1 MNNTYRVVQVHRDRY
16 LVRNNGEEYY
26 CVLTGSLRYRDEF
39 PVVGD
44 YTEITYYDDT
54 DQMVDPE
61 EASRIRIR
69 EMMADGT
76 VIKESWGFCG
86 KGRKTA

>member
-1 MNNTYRVVQVHRDRY
+1 MMIGCVK
-16 LVRNNGEEYY
+16 LFNGNHN
-26 CVLTGSLRYRDEF
+26 R
-39 PVVGD
+39 GD

-61 EASRIRIR
+61 EASKIRIR

>member
-1 MNNTYRVVQVHRDRY
+1 MMIGCVK
-16 LVRNNGEEYY
+16 LFNGNHN
-26 CVLTGSLRYRDEF
+26 R
-39 PVVGD
+39 GD

-69 EMMADGT
+69 EMLADGT

-86 KGRKTA
+86 NGRKTA

>member
-1 MNNTYRVVQVHRDRY
+1 MMIGCVK
-16 LVRNNGEEYY
+16 LFNGNHN
-26 CVLTGSLRYRDEF
+26 R
-39 PVVGD
+39 GD

-76 VIKESWGFCG
+76 VIKESWGFRG

>member
-1 MNNTYRVVQVHRDRY
+1 MMIGCVK
-16 LVRNNGEEYY
+16 LFNGNHN
-26 CVLTGSLRYRDEF
+26 R
-39 PVVGD
+39 GD
-44 YTEITYYDDT
+44 YTEITYYDDA

-69 EMMADGT
+69 EMLADGT

>member
-1 MNNTYRVVQVHRDRY
+1 MMIGCVK
-16 LVRNNGEEYY
+16 LFNGNHN
-26 CVLTGSLRYRDEF
+26 R
-39 PVVGD
+39 GD

>member
-1 MNNTYRVVQVHRDRY
+1 MMIGCVK
-16 LVRNNGEEYY
+16 LFNGNHNQ
-26 CVLTGSLRYRDEF
+26 
-39 PVVGD
+39 GD
-44 YTEITYYDDT
+44 YTEITYYDDA

-69 EMMADGT
+69 EMLADGT

>member
-1 MNNTYRVVQVHRDRY
+1 MMIGCVK
-16 LVRNNGEEYY
+16 LFNGNHN
-26 CVLTGSLRYRDEF
+26 R
-39 PVVGD
+39 GD

-86 KGRKTA
+86 KGRKTGSFLW